1 MNPVP
6 RPSHSPGRFLVR
18 RPPILHILG
27 LLISLVLTEQNPYAG
42 AGPIVG
48 KVLIVCPVTLI
59 NVRPFYTI
67 LRLCLN
73 LSFVELEERISQM
86 VECLFLWKIGSL

>member
-1 MNPVP
+1 MNPDP
-6 RPSHSPGRFLVR
+6 RPSHWPGRFLVR

-27 LLISLVLTEQNPYAG
+27 LLISLVFTEQNPYAG

-67 LRLCLN
+67 LRSCLN

-86 VECLFLWKIGSL
+86 VECLFLWKVGSL